1 MKLSPNFTLAE
12 MLASQTATR
21 KGITEQ
27 FNPPAAVIANLKF
40 VANNLLEP
48 VRAKI
53 GPLKISSGYRS
64 PLTNKSVGGAKNSQ
78 HLTGEAVDIDLGS
91 IAANKQ
97 LFDFIR
103 KSGLEF
109 DQLINEYN
117 FSWVHV
123 SLKRE
128 GNRKQVLVIG

>member
-27 FNPPAAVIANLKF
+27 FNPPASVVANLKF

-64 PLTNKSVGGAKNSQ
+64 PLTNKAVGGAKNSQ

-128 GNRKQVLVIG
+128 GNRKQVLAIG